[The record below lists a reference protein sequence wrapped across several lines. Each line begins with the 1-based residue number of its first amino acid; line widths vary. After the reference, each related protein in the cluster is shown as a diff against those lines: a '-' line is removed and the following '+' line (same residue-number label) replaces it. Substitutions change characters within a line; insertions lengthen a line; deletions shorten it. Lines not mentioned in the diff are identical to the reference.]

1 MSKLR
6 DSFFEGMK
14 FLDDRM
20 GFYLK
25 GNTEGVEFHDTAL
38 LRKPIGVASKSY
50 GFMEKMLY
58 ENIGSHQFE
67 HDGYATIIGMNAN
80 PYLNSETNPWF
91 MMDKD
96 REKYCNYLSYID
108 NVYFHGSM
116 LPPNFQSTADKI
128 KMFDYNT
135 LIEENAR
142 VGAIHHFDMGN
153 VTSARLLIPNGATNP
168 NGYNDTRLGVVNNFY
183 LSGMLYNSYEKM
195 MNSVTSSHHNPSFG
209 YDENTLYDSFSVTQ
223 GAYSKFGL
231 KGEYGIE
238 NGTYEAREGMVM
250 PQSLLTDDVIMWSTA
265 DNLYNSSGNVNRVGG
280 MLGVN
285 SDELAEEMT
294 DNTKSKALSLQYS
307 PFGNFYSLTYSLGLI
322 SASGGRTK
330 DFIAKSI
337 YGIDLMSN
345 VDGIGLLGETD
356 IDSLKRISG
365 KKYFASL
372 ATRGTNYIDA
382 MTATDVKFDALADN
396 DLAIIRMNF
405 NDPGNDTFYN
415 YNTFL
420 TYAESEGNS
429 GTPNIS
435 EYNSVNNG
443 VNVGNYRIYSPNNV
457 NEKKDII
464 SYTNQQFKKNKYNT
478 LIARFHT
485 DSFDNPND
493 ARLKKDATSSSVSQY
508 GMSHGRNLLKR
519 EHKNSNTNGYHDPYC
534 RVWTYHKQYSKH
546 TDLIRPFIGD
556 DKDLLDAKL
565 KLSYQK
571 NRAHLVENGVRNKI
585 NGMIN
590 YVLDKNDEYKK
601 CMFSIENL
609 AWKQSHLFDDKFF
622 DGEKGPNGGRIMWF
636 PPYGLTFNE
645 NVSTNWNSTQ
655 FIGRGEKIYSY
666 VDTERSGT
674 LSFQLLIDHP
684 SLLNATHNA
693 VDMIGDV
700 DDVNSTEQQILRFFA
715 GCEVLGEE
723 IGDKENLEENGELI
737 DGIQPTPIVQMP
749 TIETHDIMF
758 DVYFPNNY
766 SGVDD
771 DTEDFIKYLNNGVG
785 AHILSNADQIYSY
798 ENTIVGGYEM
808 YGYRGI
814 SCITGWTS
822 PRNVICIVK
831 GQKYEYQVNALNE
844 TDKNGNESL
853 LGYRVDEDYSDHV
866 YKTHNN
872 RLDTISYE
880 LNALSGENTDGCE
893 RCSFRD
899 MIFALGGG
907 FAEQETNDEKVE
919 LIKKMLEEYNVSSVE
934 LEGYSTSQGY
944 AESNKTLASNRA
956 ASIEKWLKT
965 HDYFKKEGIFKE
977 TKFKD
982 NQEVNDNDV
991 NSLESKKNRKV
1002 SVKIT
1007 LEKEVFQEEEEIP
1020 EETPTIDVPIEDDK
1034 PVDDVFRSN
1043 INYFDN
1049 INYKS
1054 IVDSKKDVNGENKS
1068 FIERL
1073 AIANALEHQKKLQ
1086 SLIDNTDDVRV
1097 KVNSQKT
1104 YDESEFFN
1112 YVASENSI
1120 LRNKIVEK
1128 VKYFDPAYHTITP
1141 EGFNSRL
1148 TFLHQCTRQGATNSA
1163 SDTNGNNVRNLSFGT
1178 PPICVLRIGDFF
1190 NTKIIIDSMTISYD
1204 ETTWDLNDEG
1214 IGVMPMMAKIDMN
1227 FKFIGGS
1234 DLSGPISRLQNA
1246 VSFNYYANTKVYNDM
1261 ADINKKNDI
1270 NKNE

>member
-96 REKYCNYLSYID
+96 REKYCDYLSYID

-128 KMFDYNT
+128 KMFDYNA

-250 PQSLLTDDVIMWSTA
+250 AQSLLTDDIIMWSTV
-265 DNLYNSSGNVNRVGG
+265 DNAYNSSGNVNRVGG

-285 SDELAEEMT
+285 SEELTEEMT
-294 DNTKSKALSLQYS
+294 DNTKTKALSLQYS

-345 VDGIGLLGETD
+345 ADGIGLLGETD

-382 MTATDVKFDALADN
+382 MTAIDVKFDTLADN
-396 DLAIIRMNF
+396 DLAIIRVNF

-420 TYAESEGNS
+420 TYAESEGKS

-493 ARLKKDATSSSVSQY
+493 ARLKKDATSSAVSQY

-519 EHKNSNTNGYHDPYC
+519 DHKNANTNGYHDPYC

-585 NGMIN
+585 NGIIN
-590 YVLDKNDEYKK
+590 YVPDKNDKYKK

-609 AWKQSHLFDDKFF
+609 AWKQSHLFGDKFF
-622 DGEKGPNGGRIMWF
+622 SGEIGPNGGRIMWF

-723 IGDKENLEENGELI
+723 IGDKEKLEEDGELM
-737 DGIQPTPIVQMP
+737 DGIQQVPIVPLP
-749 TIETHDIMF
+749 TIEQHDIMF

-766 SGVDD
+766 SGID
-771 DTEDFIKYLNNGVG
+771 DTPEEFIKYLNNGVG
-785 AHILSNADQIYSY
+785 PQILSNGDEIYTY
-798 ENTIVGGYEM
+798 NGQTVGGYEM
-808 YGYRGI
+808 GNGCGI

-822 PRNVICIVK
+822 QRVEIC
-831 GQKYEYQVNALNE
+831 QVTSNKNYTYVVNSVLFI
-844 TDKNGNESL
+844 DKNKKESRM
-853 LGYRVDEDYSDHV
+853 GYRVDEAYSDHV
-866 YKTHNN
+866 YNTLNN
-872 RLDTISYE
+872 RLDTNSSG
-880 LNALSGENTDGCE
+880 LNSTSGENTEGCE
-893 RCSFRD
+893 KCSFRD

-907 FAEQETNDEKVE
+907 VEGQTVNQEKVD
-919 LIKKMLEEYNVSSVE
+919 LIKKMLLDYDVLSVK
-934 LEGYSTSQGY
+934 LEGYSTNQGY
-944 AESNKTLASNRA
+944 VDSNKTLAANRA
-956 ASIEKWLKT
+956 ESIEKWLKT
-965 HDYFKKEGIFKE
+965 YDYFKKEGIFE
-977 TKFKD
+977 EPEFND
-982 NQEVNDNDV
+982 NQVVNDKDI

-1007 LEKEVFQEEEEIP
+1007 LQKEVFASDDEIIESNP
-1020 EETPTIDVPIEDDK
+1020 PIEEVP
-1034 PVDDVFRSN
+1034 PVEEDELMRSN

-1049 INYKS
+1049 INYSS
-1054 IVDSKKDVNGENKS
+1054 IVGAQKNINGEKKS
-1068 FIERL
+1068 FIEQL
-1073 AIANALEHQKKLQ
+1073 AVANVLENQKKAL
-1086 SLIDNTDDVRV
+1086 SLLADTDDVRV
-1097 KVNSQKT
+1097 EINGNKT
-1104 YDESEFFN
+1104 YNEADFFN
-1112 YVASENSI
+1112 YVDSENSI

-1128 VKYFDPAYHTITP
+1128 IKYFDPAYHTITP

-1148 TFLHQCTRQGATNSA
+1148 TFLHQCTRQGSTLSA
-1163 SDTNGNNVRNLSFGT
+1163 SDTKGNNVRNLSFGT

-1204 ETTWDLNDEG
+1204 DASWDLNDEG

-1261 ADINKKNDI
+1261 ADINKNDT
-1270 NKNE
+1270 NNE